1 MQAARRYHTMPMDA
15 RVYTSPATPMWH
27 ALRWPLLAAVV
38 TRAVA
43 AWVALSFHSRD
54 DYFHVLAPALAWLQ
68 DPDFNWERS
77 DLAGAGI
84 RSHLLPRLVYWLLR
98 GMVAMGVDS
107 PDAQLRGLY
116 LAMGLYSL
124 TLVVA
129 MYQAGLQFFGPV
141 TARRAA
147 FCAALFFPF
156 PYAGTRLLIEALAMP
171 PLLAGLTYLARA
183 RRRDALLGGAC
194 LGLAIVWRFQ
204 VAAVLPGLLGALWWA
219 RKPSHSSKAAAEWGT
234 LAYAALGLVL
244 VVGASGAYDWA
255 TQGEF
260 LGPMWN
266 NFVFNVNMPAH
277 QSRSAPWGYAGF
289 WLLLTLPPLVLW
301 LTGPMLRAARAAL
314 FISLPWA
321 SFVLLHSAITH
332 KEDRFMLPV
341 VPLFALLLC
350 HAWTL
355 RDAGPLEA
363 SGWQRTW
370 PTARAWGS
378 AMLVGALAIG
388 ITGQSQANLRDAM
401 LYLRQDRDVR
411 GVVSLGPELQTYF
424 LGRPDIP
431 TRRSRMPSEEW
442 LQQTLIEMHHEGVNP
457 NRFVAYSADKNVVE
471 VFLRLNG
478 YACAPPVEIDGWWLD
493 RLLAQ
498 LNPHRNQRRGP
509 IMIHRCVTPDV
520 AAG

>member
-1 MQAARRYHTMPMDA
+1 MD
-15 RVYTSPATPMWH
+15 RSVDDSPAISLWR
-27 ALRWPLLAAVV
+27 ALRWPLLAALIV
-38 TRAVA
+38 RMVA
-43 AWVALSFHSRD
+43 AWMALSFHSRD
-54 DYFHVLAPALAWLQ
+54 DYFHVLAPALAWMQ
-68 DPDFNWERS
+68 DPNFQWEHS
-77 DLAGAGI
+77 DLPGAGI

-98 GMVAMGVDS
+98 GMSALGVHS

-124 TLVVA
+124 WLVVA
-129 MYQAGLQFFGPV
+129 MYQAGLRFFGPA

-171 PLLAGLTYLARA
+171 PLLAAVTYLART
-183 RRRDALLGGAC
+183 RRRDALYGGAL

-204 VAAVLPGLLGALWWA
+204 VAAAIPGLLGAWWHVRRRGAATASLLW
-219 RKPSHSSKAAAEWGT
+219 AACGMA
-234 LAYAALGLVL
+234 LVL
-244 VVGASGAYDWA
+244 VTNGAYDFA
-255 TQGEF
+255 TTGEF
-260 LGPMWN
+260 LGPMWH

-289 WLLLTLPPLVLW
+289 WLLLALPPLVLW
-301 LTGPMLRAARAAL
+301 LAAPMLRAAREAW
-314 FISLPWA
+314 FVSLPWL

-355 RDAGPLEA
+355 RNLGADLPSA
-363 SGWQRTW
+363 WQRTW

-378 AMLVGALAIG
+378 AMLIAALAIG

-401 LYLRQDRDVR
+401 LYLRQDTQVQ

-424 LGRPDIP
+424 LGRPDIKA
-431 TRRSRMPSEEW
+431 RRSRMPDEAW
-442 LQQTLIEMHHEGVNP
+442 LHQTLIEMHQQGVVP
-457 NRFVAYSADKNVVE
+457 NRFVAYSADKNEVE
-471 VFLRLNG
+471 VFLRLSG
-478 YACAPPVEIDGWWLD
+478 YACAPPVQIEGWWLD
-493 RLLAQ
+493 RLLAR

-509 IMIHRCVTPDV
+509 ITIHRCITPDV
-520 AAG
+520 AAS